1 MLRDTLFCFSVTD
14 FWVFYILEKRTM
26 LYLFKDSLRN
36 EVMIPRVLSVL
47 PSGDYSLNFRNNA
60 NREMSSAAK
69 ADFNYDFSLD
79 FSQGLAVEDSALYHR
94 ATFSWPSTPQS
105 GEYTY
110 WLTKGDVVV
119 AMGLLIITAS
129 RKVEEYDNLMTYE
142 QYE

>member
-1 MLRDTLFCFSVTD
+1 
-14 FWVFYILEKRTM
+14 M
-26 LYLFKDSLRN
+26 LYTHANSIRN
-36 EVMIPRVLSVL
+36 EVMIPRVITVL
-47 PSGDYSLNFRNNA
+47 PSGGYSLNFRNNA
-60 NREMSSAAK
+60 SRDMSSAGK

-110 WLTKGDVVV
+110 WLMKGDVVV
-119 AMGLLIITAS
+119 AVGLLVVAAG
-129 RKVEEYDNLMTYE
+129 REVAEWEDNSLTYE